1 MRPVVRMMARWL
13 LLRRIA
19 GLGKTWR
26 PPSPP
31 PESFSTGK
39 RGAVEFRDTVK
50 PTVWG
55 RRQGKK
61 TPSAID
67 RVGNRVLDPEL
78 AKYRGWTKGR
88 QGDKHEKK
96 KSHQILCLSRAAAPA
111 GRSWT
116 RGKNHRGSVVKER
129 TPGHGRGPLVDW
141 STSGGVALSR
151 SAWAVSRWALVGTR
165 SARNS
170 APANEAVADR
180 CQPGPSQ
187 KPEATPLLW
196 RVPDFWTAFCEGA

>member
-88 QGDKHEKK
+88 QGDKHERRKK
-96 KSHQILCLSRAAAPA
+96 PPDTVSVESSSA
-111 GRSWT
+111 SWEKLDQ
-116 RGKNHRGSVVKER
+116 GKNHRGSVVKR
-129 TPGHGRGPLVDW
+129 ASATGAW
-141 STSGGVALSR
+141 SLDGLMMDG
-151 SAWAVSRWALVGTR
+151 SRWRKDPWPRAGSTGGLERVV
-165 SARNS
+165 
-170 APANEAVADR
+170 E
-180 CQPGPSQ
+180 
-187 KPEATPLLW
+187 LLSP
-196 RVPDFWTAFCEGA
+196 VPRRQ